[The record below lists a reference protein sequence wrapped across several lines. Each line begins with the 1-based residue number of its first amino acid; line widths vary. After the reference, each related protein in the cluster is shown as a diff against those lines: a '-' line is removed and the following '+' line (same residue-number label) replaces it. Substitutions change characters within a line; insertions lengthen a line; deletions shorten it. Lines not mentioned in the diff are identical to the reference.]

1 MSFKPL
7 VKFIIQKMMPM
18 ILMAILIVNNLLNT
32 YMIVF
37 FHHPFHSRIPALV
50 IPHRINGQTVNQHN
64 H

>member
-1 MSFKPL
+1 
-7 VKFIIQKMMPM
+7 MMPM